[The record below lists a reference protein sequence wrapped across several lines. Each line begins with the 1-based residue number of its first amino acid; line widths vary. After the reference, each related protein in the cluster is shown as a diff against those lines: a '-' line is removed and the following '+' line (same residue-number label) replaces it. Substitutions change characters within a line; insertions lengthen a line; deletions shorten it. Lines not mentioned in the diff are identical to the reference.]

1 VLVQDLLTI
10 ADRMES
16 VREHL
21 GRWMG
26 ISGPQYSLMVAIAHM
41 QGEAG
46 VNVGAVARALHV
58 SSAFI
63 ASESGKL
70 ARKGLLSK
78 RTSPQDRRGVL
89 LSVSSA
95 GRSKID
101 GISKQIRAVNDL
113 FFGVLDS
120 ASFTAVSSA
129 ASTLVESSVSA
140 INISMPS
147 KESRRRALASR
158 VNAACALPRQRV
170 PIKRTCDLP
179 LLWRRPTNAGE
190 ALDMISYFVRYRGS
204 SSDPEAFRAHYE
216 GQHAAI
222 LRRFPKICSLIVHQ
236 PVPWNDAM
244 PVRRGETFLLAQ
256 MKFDSIGELDA
267 ALRAGAR
274 SEARED
280 FHRFP
285 AFSGEVTHEAMT
297 G

>member
-1 VLVQDLLTI
+1 MDRGSDHRFRVLVQDLFTI
-10 ADRMES
+10 AARMES
-16 VREHL
+16 VREHF

-41 QGEAG
+41 QGAEG
-46 VNVGAVARALHV
+46 VNVSAVARALHV

-78 RTSPQDRRGVL
+78 RISPQDRRGVL

-140 INISMPS
+140 IQYLDAVEGKS
-147 KESRRRALASR
+147 KPNVHLRAM
-158 VNAACALPRQRV
+158 NAVCALPRQRV
-170 PIKRTCDLP
+170 PTKRACDLP
-179 LLWRRPTNAGE
+179 PLWQRRTN
-190 ALDMISYFVRYRGS
+190 
-204 SSDPEAFRAHYE
+204 
-216 GQHAAI
+216 
-222 LRRFPKICSLIVHQ
+222 
-236 PVPWNDAM
+236 
-244 PVRRGETFLLAQ
+244 
-256 MKFDSIGELDA
+256 
-267 ALRAGAR
+267 GA
-274 SEARED
+274 E
-280 FHRFP
+280 
-285 AFSGEVTHEAMT
+285 
-297 G
+297 